1 MRGLVGIALGRDIMV
16 RSEKHSRKVILV
28 SENHLLGGKFDK
40 KTKQEAVARVQAWRG
55 VMSYLRGGYGVEEVY
70 E

>member
-28 SENHLLGGKFDK
+28 SENHLFGGKFDK

-55 VMSYLRGGYGVEEVY
+55 VMSYLRGGCGVEEVY